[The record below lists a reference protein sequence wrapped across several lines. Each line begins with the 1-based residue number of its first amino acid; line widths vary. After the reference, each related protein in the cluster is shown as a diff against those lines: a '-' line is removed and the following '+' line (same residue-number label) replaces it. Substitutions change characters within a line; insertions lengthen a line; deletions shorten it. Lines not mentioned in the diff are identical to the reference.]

1 MTQPLLKKS
10 FLFLSL
16 ACTPLVC
23 AQTLPNQSGPPPIAQ
38 PFTKPVVVDE
48 SKGIRDM
55 LASVTEAALRKDGL
69 DDLVERLAEP
79 DRARMNA
86 STGTRASKELDAVVE
101 QIRRDWKARYRED
114 FSIDEDLV
122 FGDQFLGMQLVQAQS
137 PPPVLLSNVPT
148 QNVVTPDG
156 SAPVTP
162 ASTVS
167 STPAKHPGFAR
178 LTPPTDFAV
187 VVFPI
192 TPALPELTVSL
203 SHELPDHWRIDVPD
217 SMNPERLRG
226 NLLRQL
232 QLLAQSKAQW
242 PADVNDAYRMA
253 THHVMA
259 ALHGAE
265 PRITK

>member
-1 MTQPLLKKS
+1 MTKPLL
-10 FLFLSL
+10 LLSL
-16 ACTPLVC
+16 ACAPVLR
-23 AQTLPNQSGPPPIAQ
+23 AQTVPDQSGPLPVARPL
-38 PFTKPVVVDE
+38 TKPVVIDE

-55 LASVTEAALRKDGL
+55 LASVTEAALRKDGF

-86 STGTRASKELDAVVE
+86 ASGNLTSPELDAVVE
-101 QIRRDWKARYRED
+101 QIRREWKAKYRQD

-137 PPPVLLSNVPT
+137 PPPVLLSNVATP
-148 QNVVTPDG
+148 NVATPDG
-156 SAPVTP
+156 STPVTP
-162 ASTVS
+162 VSTTV
-167 STPAKHPGFAR
+167 STPAKHPGFPR

-192 TPALPELTVSL
+192 TPALPELNVSL
-203 SHELPDHWRIDVPD
+203 AHELPDHWRIDVPD
-217 SMNPERLRG
+217 AMNPERLRG

-265 PRITK
+265 PRAAK